1 MRIAY
6 FDCFAGISGDMTL
19 GALIAAGASA
29 DALRERLSALPLSGY
44 GIDVQQVRKR
54 GIAAVDVTVTVNDH
68 DRERRLGDIIEL
80 IGSSS
85 LPESVKRRSVRI
97 FERLAEAE
105 AEVHGCPIDHVHFH
119 EVGAVDAIVDIVG
132 AVVCLDLLGVEKVYC
147 SPLPVPHG
155 FVQSAHGTFP
165 LPAPATVELTKGI
178 PVYGVDVEG
187 ELVTPTGAAILTGI
201 ASVFGPSP
209 AMRIDSAG
217 YGAGKADYPFP
228 NALRVVVGEGD
239 VEPSLTVEP
248 LLTLETNLDD
258 MNPQFYDSVMDSL
271 FAAGARDVFLTPIQ
285 MKKNR
290 PASLLSVLCDRD
302 KANTMLSILFR
313 GTSTLGVRVQEVRRA
328 CLERD
333 WETVETVYG
342 PVRIKVGRLDGEQ
355 VNAAPEYE
363 DCREAASNHGA
374 SVAEVYESALAAYRA
389 SHPASPTRR

>member
-290 PASLLSVLCDRD
+290 PATLLRVICRPADS
-302 KANTMLSILFR
+302 ATMTGILFEE
-313 GTSTLGVRVQEVRRA
+313 TSTLGVRRH
-328 CLERD
+328 LMERETLPRSI
-333 WETVETVYG
+333 WEAHTPYG
-342 PVRIKVGRLDGEQ
+342 PVRVKSARLPDGRIK
-355 VNAAPEYE
+355 AAPEYE
-363 DCREAASNHGA
+363 DCRRLAEAH
-374 SVAEVYESALAAYRA
+374 SVPLREVYLAAELA
-389 SHPASPTRR
+389 AATHPTEK